1 MATNFDVKLEKADLT
16 EYGSSELSLYVFNDE
31 WLYAR
36 RHRGD
41 FEKFLRQ
48 MFVFTDEQW
57 DELVEDLMQDL
68 KEEEEQDGRG

>member
-31 WLYAR
+31 WLYRR
-36 RHRGD
+36 RHRSD
-41 FEKFLRQ
+41 FEKFLRR

>member
-1 MATNFDVKLEKADLT
+1 MATHFDVKLDKTDLT

-31 WLYAR
+31 WLHER
-36 RHRGD
+36 RHRSD
-41 FEKFLRQ
+41 FEKFLRH

-68 KEEEEQDGRG
+68 KEEEE

>member
-1 MATNFDVKLEKADLT
+1 MATDFDVKLEKTDLT

-57 DELVEDLMQDL
+57 DELVEDLMQDAM
-68 KEEEEQDGRG
+68 RGEPESDDD